1 MYSVGVDD
9 GHGYNTPGKRTPNN
23 YPENEF
29 NHYTKEFLIKALTR
43 CGIKPID
50 CSPTREDNSLSDRCK
65 IANYASCDLFV
76 SIHYN
81 ALGNTW
87 RDDIG
92 GIETYYWSGPNNEA
106 GKKFATLIHN
116 NLIQGTPLINRG
128 VKSADFYVLR
138 ETNMIAAL
146 CECGFMDNPKEA
158 ALMDSVDYRRECS
171 EEICKGICQYLG
183 VNYVAELP
191 PQPVK
196 SDRDVAIE
204 RMRQVSKWA
213 DKYIVHF
220 DQLQKNNLNV
230 YGLINK
236 LWNHK

>member
-1 MYSVGVDD
+1 MVTVFE
-9 GHGYNTPGKRTPNN
+9 TAGKRTPSG
-23 YPENEF
+23 YKENEF
-29 NHYTKEFLIKALTR
+29 NHYTKEYLIKALKR
-43 CGIKPID
+43 CGIEPID
-50 CSPTREDNSLSDRCK
+50 CSPTREDNSLADRCN
-65 IANYASCDLFV
+65 IANRNSCDVFV

-81 ALGNTW
+81 AFGSTW
-87 RDDIG
+87 RDDVG

-106 GKKFATLIHN
+106 GKRFATLIHN
-116 NLIQGTPLINRG
+116 NLIQGTPLKNRG

-158 ALMDSVDYRRECS
+158 ALMDSDVYRLECS

-183 VNYVAELP
+183 VNYISEI

-196 SDRDVAIE
+196 SDRDIAIE
-204 RMRQVSKWA
+204 RMKQVSQWYM
-213 DKYIVHF
+213 KYVGPF
-220 DQLQKNNLNV
+220 DEMQKNNLNI

-236 LWNHK
+236 LWDHK